1 MDMFSDRSSILLTST
16 KKTNRPYSY
25 AVCFTVKKH
34 IHVLYDFIKDFYGSI
49 IYSGVI
55 FLVILKTHSP
65 KIDHL
70 KAYMQD
76 INGRI
81 YEATLDI
88 AKTADGR
95 NVLYPYQIQNR

>member
-1 MDMFSDRSSILLTST
+1 MFWLCQVIFSGGREIRCVRLTST

-55 FLVILKTHSP
+55 FLVMLKTHSP

-81 YEATLDI
+81 YE
-88 AKTADGR
+88 
-95 NVLYPYQIQNR
+95 QH